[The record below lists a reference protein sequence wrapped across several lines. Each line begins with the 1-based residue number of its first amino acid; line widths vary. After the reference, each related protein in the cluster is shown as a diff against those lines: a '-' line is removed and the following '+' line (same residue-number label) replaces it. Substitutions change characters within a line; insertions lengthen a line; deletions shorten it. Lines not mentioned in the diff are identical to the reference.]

1 MIAAQRAQAEA
12 QSEAIFQELDKNNS
26 GKLERNELISLAKQK
41 KCMPEGSEEAQI
53 DEIVKNFD
61 TDDDGMVSMEEW
73 KEFHMKAFD
82 QIIERMFGSQF
93 V

>member
-1 MIAAQRAQAEA
+1 
-12 QSEAIFQELDKNNS
+12 
-26 GKLERNELISLAKQK
+26 
-41 KCMPEGSEEAQI
+41 MPEGSEEAQI

-82 QIIERMFGSQF
+82 QIIERMFGS
-93 V
+93 